1 MINNKKTREPP
12 IRLNRVM
19 EITGFSRSY
28 IYKMTHL
35 KQIPYYKPTNGRLYF
50 YESEI
55 LEFLARNRQSSDY
68 EIAEQ
73 ADALLNGEA

>member
-1 MINNKKTREPP
+1 MKNQKINEPL

-28 IYKMTHL
+28 IYKIVHL
-35 KQIPYYKPTNGRLYF
+35 KQIPHYKPTNGRLFF

-55 LEFLARNRQSSDY
+55 LDFLSRNRQSADY

-73 ADALLNGEA
+73 ADAILNKEI

>member
-1 MINNKKTREPP
+1 MTNTQKTKEPL
-12 IRLNRVM
+12 IRLDRAI

-35 KQIPYYKPTNGRLYF
+35 KQMPHYKPTNGRLYF

-55 LEFLARNRQSSDY
+55 LDFLSRNRQSADY

-73 ADALLNGEA
+73 ADAILNR